1 MVQGKLPR
9 PGISSGTGKGQGYA
23 MADDTMDQG
32 AEYAEG
38 GAGRGRRRLPL
49 FIGLGV
55 LLVLIASGA
64 GLYFSGIAQILLN
77 KHQEAGKSD
86 APPPPKEAMFYDG
99 IPDMLVNLNTGGRKS
114 NFLKIKVS
122 LQIENKDD
130 IPKLQAVQPRVID
143 TFQSYL
149 RELRLE
155 DLKGSA
161 GLYRLREE
169 LLLRINAAV
178 SPAKIDDVLF
188 QEMLVQ

>member
-1 MVQGKLPR
+1 
-9 PGISSGTGKGQGYA
+9 
-23 MADDTMDQG
+23 MADEMIDAG
-32 AEYAEG
+32 AS
-38 GAGRGRRRLPL
+38 RGKSRRLP
-49 FIGLGV
+49 IIIAVAV
-55 LLVLIASGA
+55 LLLIAAAA
-64 GLYFSGIAQILLN
+64 GLWFSGIAQVLLG
-77 KHQEAGKSD
+77 KHEETAKAD
-86 APPPPKEAMFYDG
+86 APAPSAKEAIFYDG
-99 IPDMLVNLNTGGRKS
+99 VPDMLVNLNTGGRKS
-114 NFLKIKVS
+114 NFLKLKVS

-130 IPKLQAVQPRVID
+130 IPKIQAVQPRVID
-143 TFQSYL
+143 TFQTYL

>member
-1 MVQGKLPR
+1 
-9 PGISSGTGKGQGYA
+9 
-23 MADDTMDQG
+23 MADQALDEIIAATPRS
-32 AEYAEG
+32 ARKG
-38 GAGRGRRRLPL
+38 GKKIIL
-49 FIGLGV
+49 FAALALLLLIG
-55 LLVLIASGA
+55 IGA
-64 GLYFSGIAQILLN
+64 GLYFSGIAQVLLG
-77 KHQEAGKSD
+77 KHEEVAKVE
-86 APPPPKEAMFYDG
+86 APPPPKEQIFYDG

-122 LQIENKDD
+122 LQIENKED
-130 IPKLQAVQPRVID
+130 IPKLQLVQPRVID
-143 TFQSYL
+143 TFQTYL

-178 SPAKIDDVLF
+178 SPAKVDDVLF

>member
-1 MVQGKLPR
+1 
-9 PGISSGTGKGQGYA
+9 
-23 MADDTMDQG
+23 MADDMMDD
-32 AEYAEG
+32 
-38 GAGRGRRRLPL
+38 GAGDFAGGGRKKSSRRLLL
-49 FIGLGV
+49 FIAV
-55 LLVLIASGA
+55 PALLLIASAA
-64 GLYFSGIAQILLN
+64 GLYFTGIAQVLLG
-77 KHQEAGKSD
+77 KHEEVAKAD
-86 APPPPKEAMFYDG
+86 AAPSPPKEAIFYDG

-130 IPKLQAVQPRVID
+130 IPRLTAVQPRVID
-143 TFQSYL
+143 TFQTYL

-178 SPAKIDDVLF
+178 SPAKVDDVLF

>member
-1 MVQGKLPR
+1 
-9 PGISSGTGKGQGYA
+9 
-23 MADDTMDQG
+23 MAENMMED
-32 AEYAEG
+32 
-38 GAGRGRRRLPL
+38 GAGDFAGGRPRNTRRLLIFIAAPL
-49 FIGLGV
+49 
-55 LLVLIASGA
+55 LLLLAAGA
-64 GLYFSGIAQILLN
+64 GLYFSGIAEVLLG
-77 KHQEAGKSD
+77 KHEEVAKGD
-86 APPPPKEAMFYDG
+86 APPAAPKDAIFYDG
-99 IPDMLVNLNTGGRKS
+99 IPDLLVNLNTGGRKS

-130 IPKLQAVQPRVID
+130 IPKIQSVQPRVID
-143 TFQSYL
+143 TFQTYL

-178 SPAKIDDVLF
+178 SPAKVDDVLF

>member
-1 MVQGKLPR
+1 
-9 PGISSGTGKGQGYA
+9 
-23 MADDTMDQG
+23 MADNTMDQG

-55 LLVLIASGA
+55 LLVLVASGA

-77 KHQEAGKSD
+77 KHPEAGKSE
-86 APPPPKEAMFYDG
+86 APPPSKEAIFYDG

-122 LQIENKDD
+122 LQIESKDD

-178 SPAKIDDVLF
+178 SPAKVDDVLF